1 MYIHVFISIYLSLCK
16 IYFIYLLYFS
26 QCVQIRGNCGILWN
40 LDKNHTF
47 LADKLNFNKYSF
59 VNNKTNYIH
68 CKLLN
73 NISESD
79 THNNAT
85 IHVDEFDQ
93 FKEFEFNKVNDHVIN
108 KINLL
113 SRDLHYKNLSR
124 LDFIKKLTTIGRE
137 VYLDSPNNF
146 LFQKLPSKA
155 NLLKEFD
162 TNDLVNY
169 NRDGKDHFIVKSPGC
184 VKYKLLQDCSFFIYF
199 SVFVDKN
206 KFLYVD
212 GTSESLIYRGIISI
226 LISIINNFFSNSDTI
241 SNIESILTNNHYIGD
256 ILYSN
261 KIINNLLNHN
271 IINKNVVDL
280 IIKHIESEF
289 NKQINLNST
298 IDSLSNSST
307 GEKRIDIA
315 VLLSGGVD
323 SSLSLW
329 ILKNRGYH
337 VEAFYLQV
345 NDINDDTGTCKS
357 DDLKYAREVC
367 NKIGVKL
374 NVLPFS
380 KLYYDDILK
389 DFIENY
395 KNGEVPNPDV
405 WCNNKIKF
413 GQFLDRAINWGFDYV
428 ASGHYASVVQDKS
441 LNGGRRIRRLVVS
454 KDPIKDQT
462 YFLSK
467 LNQFQ
472 LSKLIFPLERLTKQQ
487 VREYARIIRLPS
499 YNKEDSVGL
508 CFMEDLKISE
518 YLLSKIGKNSG
529 PIVDYK
535 TNQIIG
541 EHLGLF
547 NYSIGQRKNLNNYI
561 YTKCNPNT
569 LRYVIKKDLNNNVLY
584 VTEDYDSEEYTQPG
598 GVRRSFKITDIFFNT
613 TDYAEVLSKC
623 KIEDNVD
630 AHGDA
635 YRLRVK
641 LRHSPKFYDS
651 ITHFYANSSNDGL
664 NSFDS
669 SFVADLFSDDSR
681 IIQGI
686 NCETANKY
694 DSGIVYL
701 SEADSG
707 ISTGQYCVFY
717 LDDLCLGSA
726 KMITTY

>member
-1 MYIHVFISIYLSLCK
+1 M
-16 IYFIYLLYFS
+16 
-26 QCVQIRGNCGILWN
+26 
-40 LDKNHTF
+40 
-47 LADKLNFNKYSF
+47 
-59 VNNKTNYIH
+59 
-68 CKLLN
+68 N
-73 NISESD
+73 NIPESF
-79 THNNAT
+79 THNNGSVL
-85 IHVDEFDQ
+85 VDELDQ
-93 FKEFEFNKVNDHVIN
+93 LKEFEFNKVNEQVIN
-108 KINLL
+108 KISLL
-113 SRDLHYKNLSR
+113 SRDLYDKNLSR

-137 VYLDSPNNF
+137 VYLDSPNDF
-146 LFQKLPSKA
+146 LFQKLPNKA

-162 TNDLVNY
+162 TTDLVNC
-169 NRDGKDHFIVKSPGC
+169 NRDGKDHFIIKSPGC
-184 VKYKLLQDCSFFIYF
+184 VKYKLIQDCSFFIYF
-199 SVFVDKN
+199 SIFVYEN

-226 LISIINNFFSNSDTI
+226 LVSIINNLFSNTHNI
-241 SNIESILTNNHYIGD
+241 SNIESILTNKHHIGD

-261 KIINNLLNHN
+261 KIVKNLLDLN
-271 IINKNVVDL
+271 IVNKSVVDA

-289 NKQINLNST
+289 SQQINLNRT
-298 IDSLSNSST
+298 IDSLSNSAT
-307 GEKRIDIA
+307 VEKLIDVA

-345 NDINDDTGTCKS
+345 NDIDDDTGTCKS
-357 DDLKYAREVC
+357 DDLKFASEVC
-367 NKIGVKL
+367 KKIGVKL

-395 KNGEVPNPDV
+395 KQGEVPNPDV
-405 WCNNKIKF
+405 WCNNRIKF

-428 ASGHYASVVQDKS
+428 ASGHYASAVQDKS
-441 LNGGRRIRRLVVS
+441 LCADRRIRRLVLS
-454 KDPIKDQT
+454 KDPVKDQT
-462 YFLSK
+462 YFLSR

-472 LSKLIFPLERLTKQQ
+472 LSKLIFPLEYLTKQQ
-487 VREYARIIRLPS
+487 VREYARIIGLPS
-499 YNKEDSVGL
+499 HNKEDSVGL
-508 CFMEDLKISE
+508 CFMEDMNISE
-518 YLLSKIGKNSG
+518 YLLSKLGKNTG

-535 TNQIIG
+535 TKQIIG
-541 EHLGLF
+541 EHPGVF

-613 TDYAEVLSKC
+613 TDYAEVLNRC
-623 KIEDNVD
+623 KIEDGID

-651 ITHFYANSSNDGL
+651 ITHLYNNSSN
-664 NSFDS
+664 
-669 SFVADLFSDDSR
+669 
-681 IIQGI
+681 
-686 NCETANKY
+686 
-694 DSGIVYL
+694 IVCL

-726 KMITTY
+726 KMITSY